1 MRGLVFSLMLAAAG
15 TCSGG
20 LFAQSSD
27 LGMIQSNVLVVDI
40 DRMFS
45 ESAYGRQLNDEI
57 EQASAEIVAQNRRI
71 ETELTAEELTL
82 TGQRSSLPREDFRK
96 LAEEFDEKVQRL
108 RAEQDAKAES
118 LRNRGDEN
126 RREFLQAAR
135 PVLETLMRASNALVI
150 IERRDV
156 VITADAVDVTDRAIA
171 LIDARAEDDDIG
183 GGVTPE
189 AATSDD
195 AKDAPTPD
203 DEVTTPE
210 DTPDAPTPEA
220 ATDQP

>member
-20 LFAQSSD
+20 LFAQPSD

-195 AKDAPTPD
+195 AEDAPTPD